1 MDRSAIPLILQTLN
15 LKEEDVTNIYHH
27 GSWIYGTNSP
37 TSDRDLLIVTRS
49 LNNIPLKFWSDFD
62 YFHDFQC
69 LKLWDQYDIGIY
81 TTENFEILLE
91 KNYLICVQC
100 IFLPDEFILKN
111 EIDFKSIYLEKYCNT
126 IRIKLGAFYEMYR
139 DWKLYKPENNSLS
152 RRDYI
157 FKHLFHGLRYLD
169 FAEQLIQTQSIHN
182 YKRVT
187 YIFDQ
192 MKAIRDE
199 PPINSSMERV
209 AEFVN
214 LKSIEFRSKLDVL
227 VPTNI
232 IKGSFEAMIT
242 FNCNDNNIENLEKLC
257 NNTKYK
263 FILIHSGIDQDKNKS
278 EQLIVSSQYHGEYPL
293 IIRQIEQ
300 EIYHDF
306 KDFNIVRLQIESL
319 VSNEGVPEGF
329 TEKKLFWNRS
339 NYFAFYYL
347 IPLEKDGKGE
357 NLKKIVNTYRSKH
370 RFNSDNIDLLHN
382 EFKQT
387 IDNNLH
393 YISIMRLFNVGREK
407 ALVINDEII
416 ENSNR
421 NNLPLTLMKSA
432 FIVYEKNIGLNHK

>member
-1 MDRSAIPLILQTLN
+1 
-15 LKEEDVTNIYHH
+15 
-27 GSWIYGTNSP
+27 
-37 TSDRDLLIVTRS
+37 
-49 LNNIPLKFWSDFD
+49 
-62 YFHDFQC
+62 
-69 LKLWDQYDIGIY
+69 
-81 TTENFEILLE
+81 
-91 KNYLICVQC
+91 
-100 IFLPDEFILKN
+100 
-111 EIDFKSIYLEKYCNT
+111 
-126 IRIKLGAFYEMYR
+126 
-139 DWKLYKPENNSLS
+139 
-152 RRDYI
+152 YI

-169 FAEQLIQTQSIHN
+169 FAEQLIQTQSIYN

-192 MKAIRDE
+192 MKEIRDE
-199 PPINSSMERV
+199 PPVNSSMERV

-242 FNCNDNNIENLEKLC
+242 FDCNNNNIENLEKLC

-263 FILIHSGIDQDKNKS
+263 LILIHAGIDQDKNKS
-278 EQLIVSSQYHGEYPL
+278 EQLIVSCQYHGEYPL

-306 KDFNIVRLQIESL
+306 QDFNIVRLQIESL

-329 TEKKLFWNRS
+329 TERKLFWNRS
-339 NYFAFYYL
+339 NYFIFYYL

-382 EFKQT
+382 EFKQ
-387 IDNNLH
+387 INNENLH

-421 NNLPLTLMKSA
+421 NNLPLTLMKSS